1 MEKLLIING
10 SPRAKKSNSG
20 RYAEIFKTHYK
31 GKTSEYIVAS
41 RKHEVLF
48 EKINYYSDILF
59 VFPLYCDSVPTIL
72 LDFLKSL
79 SQYKSEHKPTVH
91 VMINCGFIE
100 PKQNFTAVEIMRL
113 FAKQSGYPFGS
124 ILCIGSGE
132 AILDTPFRFCVERKI
147 RSFARSVKKGQKK
160 FASVTMPLTKK
171 IFVRASTNYWIKYGE
186 RNGITKMEME
196 TMEIE

>member
-10 SPRAKKSNSG
+10 SPRAKRSNSG

-79 SQYKSEHKPTVH
+79 SQYKAEHKPTVH

-113 FAKQSGYPFGS
+113 FAKQSGYPLDPYCVLALEKPYWTRPFVFAWRER
-124 ILCIGSGE
+124 SG
-132 AILDTPFRFCVERKI
+132 ALP
-147 RSFARSVKKGQKK
+147 GQ
-160 FASVTMPLTKK
+160 
-171 IFVRASTNYWIKYGE
+171 
-186 RNGITKMEME
+186 
-196 TMEIE
+196 